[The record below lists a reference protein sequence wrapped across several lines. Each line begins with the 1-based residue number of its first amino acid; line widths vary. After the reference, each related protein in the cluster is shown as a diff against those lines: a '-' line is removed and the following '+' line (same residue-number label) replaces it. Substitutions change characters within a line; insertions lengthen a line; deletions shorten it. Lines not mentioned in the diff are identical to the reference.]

1 MEEIKLILL
10 KGAKL
15 LTMAEDNRNGGD
27 ILIDGDKIVQVGGN
41 ICRDGAEIVDWH
53 RPCGYFGHC
62 RPSLP
67 HRHVGG
73 RNR

>member
-1 MEEIKLILL
+1 MKNRVEEIKLILL

-41 ICRDGAEIVDWH
+41 ICRDGAEIVD
-53 RPCGYFGHC
+53 
-62 RPSLP
+62 
-67 HRHVGG
+67 
-73 RNR
+73 